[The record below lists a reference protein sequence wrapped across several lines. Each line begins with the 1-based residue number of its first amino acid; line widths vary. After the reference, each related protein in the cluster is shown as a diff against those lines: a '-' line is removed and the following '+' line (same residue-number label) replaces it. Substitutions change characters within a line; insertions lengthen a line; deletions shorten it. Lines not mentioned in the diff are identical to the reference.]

1 VASLAAGAAV
11 VMALVGLAGCGD
23 GDDAAAPPST
33 AELSPAAREGATLA
47 TDLGCNACHSVD
59 GGGST
64 GPGWVGLAGS
74 EVELEGGQ
82 TVVADRAYLEQAIRD
97 PRSQVRAG
105 YANIMPTTYELT
117 DDEVEALIAYIEA
130 LG

>member
-1 VASLAAGAAV
+1 
-11 VMALVGLAGCGD
+11 
-23 GDDAAAPPST
+23 
-33 AELSPAAREGATLA
+33 
-47 TDLGCNACHSVD
+47 
-59 GGGST
+59 
-64 GPGWVGLAGS
+64 
-74 EVELEGGQ
+74 LEGGQ